1 MNELSLYILDLAQN
15 SVTAKA
21 KNIRITV
28 QILTGEDRIIVVIQ
42 DDGCGMDEELLKRV
56 TSPFAT
62 TRTTRKVGLGIPMI
76 QQLCEMCE
84 GTFSIE
90 SKKGEGTKLTLT
102 FKRSHVDLPPMGNLA
117 ETMLSLINGSPVGI
131 DFFFQY
137 SVDDRS
143 FEFSTPEIRAAL
155 GEDVGLNTPDVL
167 IWMREAIQE
176 GVEETGHSHE

>member
-1 MNELSLYILDLAQN
+1 MNELSLYILDLTQN
-15 SVTAKA
+15 SVAAKA

-28 QILTGEDRIIVVIQ
+28 EILPKEDRIVVIIE

-90 SKKGEGTKLTLT
+90 SQKGVGTKLELT

-117 ETMLSLINGSPVGI
+117 ETMLSLINGSPEGI
-131 DFFFQY
+131 DFFFRY
-137 SVDDRS
+137 TYEEST
-143 FEFSTPEIRAAL
+143 FEFSTPEIRAVL
-155 GEDVGLNTPDVL
+155 GEDVALNTPDVL
-167 IWMREAIQE
+167 LWMREYIQE
-176 GVEETGHSHE
+176 GMEEISQ